1 MQENHKLFI
10 NSNHETWSF
19 DHHCG
24 TVLLP
29 CLPSQG
35 ICLSDGLQ
43 SGDSQEPVCPVHLY
57 FATSRITCAS
67 ACTLKE
73 GGSPRMAIHFEEYQ
87 CECGQAFC
95 LNLSEVDTPIKV
107 FVHDICD
114 KLDGN

>member
-1 MQENHKLFI
+1 MKLGILTILVALFYYHVYHHKVFASLTVYKVEIPRNLF
-10 NSNHETWSF
+10 
-19 DHHCG
+19 
-24 TVLLP
+24 
-29 CLPSQG
+29 
-35 ICLSDGLQ
+35 
-43 SGDSQEPVCPVHLY
+43 CPVHLY